1 MDYECDTRAQFGLI
15 MVEVVIDTYSGFCFG
30 VKKAIASADALLNNN
45 EELYCVGDIVHND
58 AEAERL
64 RRLGMKIISYNEV
77 DSIKNGTVL
86 FRAHGEPPSS
96 YQIIKNAGLKLQDQT
111 CPVVLKLQER
121 IKKAYAVLKN
131 VNGQIVIFGKKGHA
145 EVIGLEGQ
153 CDGEAIV
160 IEGEQDIELL
170 DLSKPIELFAQ
181 TTKNP
186 DHLQHI
192 VSAIETKKGESIV
205 WHNTTCKQVTGRVP
219 RIQEFAKEHEVIV
232 FVGGRKSSNA
242 KVLYQSCLDV
252 NRSSYFVSESSDL
265 KSEWFINTKIS
276 IGVCG
281 ATSTPQ
287 WLMEEVASS
296 IKALI

>member
-1 MDYECDTRAQFGLI
+1 
-15 MVEVVIDTYSGFCFG
+15 MVKVVIDSNSGFCFG
-30 VKKAIASADALLNNN
+30 VKKAIASADALLQNK
-45 EELYCVGDIVHND
+45 EDLYCVGDIVHNE

-64 RRLGMKIISYNEV
+64 RLLGMKIISYDEV
-77 DSIKNGTVL
+77 GRIENGTVL

-96 YQIIKNAGLKLQDQT
+96 YEKVKKAGLKLQDQT

-121 IKKAYAVLKN
+121 VRKAYLALKEGG
-131 VNGQIVIFGKKGHA
+131 GQIVIYGKKGHA

-153 CDGEAIV
+153 CNEEAVV
-160 IEGEQDIELL
+160 IEDVHDIDNL
-170 DLSKPIELFAQ
+170 DFSKPIELFAQ

-186 DHLQHI
+186 DDLKRV
-192 VSAIETKKGESIV
+192 VSAIEARKGESIA

-219 RIQEFAKEHEVIV
+219 RIQAFAKEHEVIV

-252 NRSSYFVSESSDL
+252 NSNSFFISDASQL
-265 KSEWFINTKIS
+265 NKEWFNNNMAS

-287 WLMEEVASS
+287 WLMEDVASA
-296 IKALI
+296 INEMI